1 MRHHREIREI
11 ENFYT
16 EESVVL
22 REEEQILCDA
32 ETFTVHERNESAL
45 EIVKFIEEEPLCAT
59 KIGAFAAH
67 NGYKKEDICEFLS
80 EACQAGFLELI

>member
-1 MRHHREIREI
+1 MA
-11 ENFYT
+11 FYQLT
-16 EESVVL
+16 ESVVL
-22 REEEQILCDA
+22 REEDQILFDSR
-32 ETFTVHERNESAL
+32 TFTVHERNESAL
-45 EIVKFIEEEPLCAT
+45 EIVKFIEEEPLCET